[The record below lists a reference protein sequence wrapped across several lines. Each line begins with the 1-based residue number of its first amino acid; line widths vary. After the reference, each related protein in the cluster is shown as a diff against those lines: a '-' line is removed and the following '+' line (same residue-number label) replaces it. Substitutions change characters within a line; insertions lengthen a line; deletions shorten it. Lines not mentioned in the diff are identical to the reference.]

1 MLQILKKYQK
11 GSIKFKVIKMFHG
24 GYVVQVLGS
33 GQTQRLQYDVV
44 EEMLKKG
51 EIKVIK

>member
-1 MLQILKKYQK
+1 MLKMLGRYQK
-11 GSIKFKVIKMFHG
+11 GNTIFKVIKMFHG
-24 GYVVQVLGS
+24 GYVVQVLGL

>member
-1 MLQILKKYQK
+1 MLQLLKKYRK
-11 GSIKFKVIKMFHG
+11 GSTIFKVIKMFHG
-24 GYVVQVLGS
+24 GYVVQVLGL